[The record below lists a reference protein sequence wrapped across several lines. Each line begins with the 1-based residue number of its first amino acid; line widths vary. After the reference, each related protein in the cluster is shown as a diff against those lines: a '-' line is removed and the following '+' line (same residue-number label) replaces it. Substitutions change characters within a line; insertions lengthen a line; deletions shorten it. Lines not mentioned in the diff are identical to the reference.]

1 MFPLYTVAKLIVE
14 QVIIDGYMILSYKKV
29 NGQLQEM
36 EKLEKEKLRMLQM
49 MCYFDFMLIPICYI
63 LGIWRGASYFF
74 LPRLLILGYIISD
87 FSMKISKNSR
97 KVYYMI
103 VKVVMPI
110 WLVLR
115 LFTVYDV
122 SGLMPYYL
130 DFRL

>member
-1 MFPLYTVAKLIVE
+1 
-14 QVIIDGYMILSYKKV
+14 
-29 NGQLQEM
+29 
-36 EKLEKEKLRMLQM
+36 
-49 MCYFDFMLIPICYI
+49 
-63 LGIWRGASYFF
+63 
-74 LPRLLILGYIISD
+74 
-87 FSMKISKNSR
+87 MKISKNSR

>member
-1 MFPLYTVAKLIVE
+1 
-14 QVIIDGYMILSYKKV
+14 MILSYKKV

>member
-1 MFPLYTVAKLIVE
+1 MLYFGNLAWGKLF
-14 QVIIDGYMILSYKKV
+14 L
-29 NGQLQEM
+29 
-36 EKLEKEKLRMLQM
+36 
-49 MCYFDFMLIPICYI
+49 
-63 LGIWRGASYFF
+63 

-122 SGLMPYYL
+122 SGLMPDYL

>member
-1 MFPLYTVAKLIVE
+1 MTNIRE
-14 QVIIDGYMILSYKKV
+14 I
-29 NGQLQEM
+29 EM
-36 EKLEKEKLRMLQM
+36 EIGKEMEELEKEKLRMLQM
-49 MCYFDFMLIPICYI
+49 MCYFDLMLIPICYI

-74 LPRLLILGYIISD
+74 LPRLLILGYIITD
-87 FSMKISKNSR
+87 FSRKISKNSR
-97 KVYYMI
+97 KAYYMI
-103 VKVVMPI
+103 VKVAMPI

>member
-1 MFPLYTVAKLIVE
+1 
-14 QVIIDGYMILSYKKV
+14 
-29 NGQLQEM
+29 
-36 EKLEKEKLRMLQM
+36 M

-74 LPRLLILGYIISD
+74 LPRLLILGYIISA